1 MDLNNT
7 AKCSILYTML
17 NDVIKFISL
26 LMVVEN
32 LLPLINPQLWKKI
45 LLSLSEQNDNCIRI
59 VSFIFIV
66 SGLMLL
72 KFFKI

>member
-1 MDLNNT
+1 
-7 AKCSILYTML
+7 ML